1 MGGSS
6 SKSVTTASPY
16 APWLG
21 SHLQQ
26 LVSNA
31 AGYAYGGR
39 GGESFDYHESEEG
52 GGRNADGSRR
62 TNADKFAERVAP
74 RFADL
79 DPYQTAAHQAAQGL
93 YDRGDQYGQ
102 QSLGAANQAMGG
114 LANMQTIQSNYNP
127 TDFQGGQFDQ
137 AAVDQY
143 MNPYMQTVV
152 DAQKRAAREEFSKQQ
167 NKTMAGKV
175 AHGAM
180 GGYRDTVGRMVA
192 ETENA
197 KAIADIQGEGSSAA
211 YLDARK
217 AFDLDR
223 NARLE
228 AEGMSDMSRFRGSE
242 QQFNV
247 GKENMANILKQAKAR
262 SDMSS
267 LYSNLDRDTQD
278 RAYKRLDMFSAAGL
292 QRYKLEQAKKDLA
305 FDEYMREFNYPQEQ
319 MSWLS
324 GIMSGVPTQAN
335 AYVRTPGPSGLQSG
349 IGAATALGGAALA
362 ARGVA

>member
-6 SKSVTTASPY
+6 SKNLTTASPY

-21 SHLQQ
+21 SHLND
-26 LVSNA
+26 LVRNA
-31 AGYAYGGR
+31 SDYAYGGR
-39 GGESFDYHESEEG
+39 GGESFDFHDLDRR
-52 GGRNADGSRR
+52 GRRNSDGSRR

-79 DPYQTAAHQAAQGL
+79 DPYQTAAHQAAKGL

-102 QSLGAANQAMGG
+102 QALGAADQAMGG

-152 DAQKRAAREEFSKQQ
+152 DSQKRAAREEFSKQQ

-175 AHGAM
+175 SHGAM
-180 GGYRDTVGRMVA
+180 GGYRDTVGQMVA
-192 ETENA
+192 QAENA
-197 KAIADIQGEGSSAA
+197 KVMSDIQGEGSSAA
-211 YLDARK
+211 YQDARK

-267 LYSNLDRDTQD
+267 RYSDLDRDTQD
-278 RAYKRLDMFSAAGL
+278 RAYKRMDKMSAAGAE
-292 QRYKLEQAKKDLA
+292 RYRLEQAKKDLA

-362 ARGVA
+362 ARR